1 MPIGLMGFVPQP
13 DLVPEAGI
21 DTARPRFRQAVHLN
35 LRPPGFATLSPG
47 YVSRHLIRLCLA
59 RR

>member
-13 DLVPEAGI
+13 DLVAEAGI
-21 DTARPRFRQAVHLN
+21 DTARPSLRQVVHLS
-35 LRPPGFATLSPG
+35 LRLSGFATLNPG